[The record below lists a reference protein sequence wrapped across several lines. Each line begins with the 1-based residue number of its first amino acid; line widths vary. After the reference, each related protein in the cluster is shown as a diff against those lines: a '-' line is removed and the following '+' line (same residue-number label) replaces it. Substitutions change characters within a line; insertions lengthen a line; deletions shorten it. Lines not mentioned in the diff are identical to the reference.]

1 MRHGLQGLRRY
12 AATLLVRSPSLRQK
26 SRTRIPT
33 PDPVR
38 SRSAIAAVAALT
50 ILGATLRVYRLGHQ
64 SLWNDEVVTYI
75 SSVGTP
81 SRVVTQRVENSNIPP
96 LYYLVANTSLRLA
109 DPTTP
114 DIEAALRLPSVVVGV
129 LTIPLLFIVV
139 LPWLGERIAVLATA
153 CLAIS
158 PFHVW
163 YSQEARPYAL
173 LLALSLAA
181 VACIQRALRD
191 PDRWAWKA
199 ASAVALAATF
209 YCHTVGVAFI
219 LFAVVYVA
227 IAIGARAPRARFAPE
242 KGERRE
248 EKGDRRQPQSLP
260 RTLRGGAGVAQVR
273 AWAVTFAAVA
283 VMCVPAVYRL
293 ATFPPTN
300 SADAERALSPL
311 QLGYTLWSFVVG
323 YSFGPSLGEL
333 HAPDRR
339 AVVLHYAA
347 SVVPVA
353 AIILVVMAWGSVR
366 LIRRDARIARL
377 LALWFL
383 FPLLFVVLGALVTVH
398 PFNVRYAVISFLPV
412 VIILA
417 VGLDTLPSPGLR
429 AAGWAGLALL
439 SAVAL
444 RSYYVNPKYAR
455 DDNRGAALF
464 FASHAGPDELVL
476 AHRAFTAKDFRF
488 YAPEGTRIIPFP
500 PADQAIASLDVDS
513 TLSTII
519 GAAPRF
525 WMFLSRSTPEEV
537 TPLLAYCDHA
547 YERDS
552 AVSFESTGVQLIA
565 CVRRGA
571 STVAFSPPTGAIDSL
586 VHPHAPVIDT
596 SQQTIGRPSPRL
608 TGSAR

>member
-1 MRHGLQGLRRY
+1 
-12 AATLLVRSPSLRQK
+12 VRSK
-26 SRTRIPT
+26 
-33 PDPVR
+33 
-38 SRSAIAAVAALT
+38 SAIAAVAALM
-50 ILGATLRVYRLGHQ
+50 ILGAALRVYDLGHQ

-81 SRVVTQRVENSNIPP
+81 RRVVTQRIENSNIPP

-109 DPTTP
+109 GPTTP
-114 DIEAALRLPSVVVGV
+114 RVEAALRLPSVLVGV

-153 CLAIS
+153 CLAVS

-181 VACIQRALRD
+181 IACIQRALRD
-191 PDRWAWKA
+191 PDRWTWKA
-199 ASAVALAATF
+199 AAAVALAAIF
-209 YCHTVGVAFI
+209 YCHTVGLAFI
-219 LFAVVYVA
+219 LFALVYVA
-227 IAIGARAPRARFAPE
+227 IDVGARAASAPE
-242 KGERRE
+242 KVERRKVE
-248 EKGDRRQPQSLP
+248 SRHHDSREGRV
-260 RTLRGGAGVAQVR
+260 GATHASPLR

-283 VMCVPAVYRL
+283 VLCVPALYRL

-300 SADAERALSPL
+300 SADTERVLSPL

-333 HAPDRR
+333 HAVDRR

-353 AIILVVMAWGSVR
+353 AIILVVMACGAVTLARRDVR
-366 LIRRDARIARL
+366 LARL
-377 LALWFL
+377 FVLWFL

-398 PFNVRYAVISFLPV
+398 PFNVRYAVISFLPT
-412 VIILA
+412 VIVLA
-417 VGLDTLPSPGLR
+417 IGLDALPSVGLR
-429 AAGWAGLALL
+429 AAGWVGLAIL
-439 SAVAL
+439 SGVAL

-455 DDNRGAALF
+455 DDNRGAAQF

-488 YAPEGTRIIPFP
+488 YAPVGTRVLPFP
-500 PADQAIASLDVDS
+500 SGDRPIDSLDVGSAMNRIVD
-513 TLSTII
+513 
-519 GAAPRF
+519 GASRF

-537 TPLLAYCDHA
+537 APLLAYCSQT
-547 YERDS
+547 YRRDP
-552 AVSFESTGVQLIA
+552 AASFESTGVQLIA
-565 CVRRGA
+565 CVRAGA
-571 STVAFSPPTGAIDSL
+571 PTVALAHSARVTDSL
-586 VHPHAPVIDT
+586 MRPHPPVIDT
-596 SQQTIGRPSPRL
+596 SQVAGAQRTTRFTEDARL
-608 TGSAR
+608 R